1 MVIFHSYVNVSQRV
15 FIGFQPSVRWCL
27 IGAFDIGHQ
36 LLWQGAAVARIY
48 IYIIYYYKISRD
60 YVYNLYLFMYIYI
73 NMFIFRVYIYIHST
87 VLVEARMWC
96 ECKYV
101 GTICKYV

>member
-48 IYIIYYYKISRD
+48 IYISYITTKFQEIMYIIYIYSCI
-60 YVYNLYLFMYIYI
+60 YIYI
-73 NMFIFRVYIYIHST
+73 
-87 VLVEARMWC
+87 
-96 ECKYV
+96 
-101 GTICKYV
+101 